1 LWGAFIISLALCD
14 RSCGYPLFTVHLLQF
29 PIVQASLESEREKA
43 SEWEKKY
50 TEAQES
56 SEEKHKKLEE
66 TERRVHQL
74 QDSLNR

>member
-1 LWGAFIISLALCD
+1 MDG
-14 RSCGYPLFTVHLLQF
+14 F
-29 PIVQASLESEREKA
+29 PADIVQASLESEKQRA
-43 SEWEKKY
+43 DAWERKY
-50 TEAQES
+50 AEVQQS